1 MKTTICLLRRDA
13 RLKKTENKA
22 VLACLVLPLL
32 LTSLLSIVLVSPAK
46 AQDSKGSTVGLWHL
60 DEILPDGYRE
70 ITPDAT
76 GQNPGMLVHAPEA
89 PPLVEG
95 KFDKAMEFDGGNGIY
110 VPIRFLVGFPP
121 SPQPIYMP
129 ISTSLDI
136 PKEVK
141 IEAWINV
148 YGFKNVTYNN
158 IVVKCT
164 RTDAT
169 SESVTRIYGI
179 AVKAG
184 IPENGYTIPT
194 GALSG
199 YVYTDTGGFN
209 EIVTTEPVAP
219 LGEWIHVAFTRSLAT
234 GMHLYVN
241 GVDQTVKA
249 IYGTQNPSGSMING
263 TEVYFGHDAEVK
275 MDEVRISDLDPE
287 AQTAAAQID
296 IGNNLLAAIIA
307 VALIFAT
314 AWLLRRVIQMWV
326 IRSKS

>member
-1 MKTTICLLRRDA
+1 MRRDA

-22 VLACLVLPLL
+22 ALAYLVLTLL
-32 LTSLLSIVLVSPAK
+32 LTSLLSMALVSPAK
-46 AQDSKGSTVGLWHL
+46 AQDSTGSTVGLWHL

-76 GQNPGMLVHAPEA
+76 GQNPGMLVHAPDY
-89 PPLVEG
+89 PVLVEG
-95 KFDKAMEFDGGNGIY
+95 KFDKAMEFDGSNGVY

-121 SPQPIYMP
+121 SPQPIYVP
-129 ISTSLDI
+129 VSTSLDI

-148 YGFKNVTYNN
+148 HGFKNVTYNN
-158 IVVKCT
+158 IVVKCA

-184 IPENGYTIPT
+184 IPENGYTVPT

-209 EIVTTEPVAP
+209 EIVTTEPVVP

-241 GVDQTVKA
+241 GVDQTAKA

-263 TEVYFGHDAEVK
+263 TEVYFGHDAEVT
-275 MDEVRISDLDPE
+275 MDEVRISNLVPE
-287 AQTAAAQID
+287 AQTVAAQID
-296 IGNNLLAAIIA
+296 IGPNLLVAIIS
-307 VALIFAT
+307 VATVFAL
-314 AWLLRRVIQMWV
+314 AWFLRRAIQMWT

>member
-1 MKTTICLLRRDA
+1 MKTTNCLIRRDA

-22 VLACLVLPLL
+22 VLACLVLALL

-46 AQDSKGSTVGLWHL
+46 AQDSTCSTVGLWHL

-70 ITPDAT
+70 ITPDAA
-76 GQNPGMLVHAPEA
+76 GQNSGMLVHAPEA
-89 PPLVEG
+89 PALVEG
-95 KFDKAMEFDGGNGIY
+95 KFGKAMAFDGGSGVY

-141 IEAWINV
+141 VEAWINV
-148 YGFKNVTYNN
+148 HGFKNVTYNN

-184 IPENGYTIPT
+184 IPENGYAVPT

-199 YVYTDTGGFN
+199 YVYTDESGFN
-209 EIVTTEPVAP
+209 EIVTTETVVQ

-241 GVDQTVKA
+241 GVEQTAKA
-249 IYGTQNPSGSMING
+249 LYGTQNPVGNMING
-263 TEVYFGHDAEVK
+263 TEVYFGHDAEVT
-275 MDEVRISDLDPE
+275 MDEVRISDLAPE
-287 AQTAAAQID
+287 TQTAKSQID
-296 IGNNLLAAIIA
+296 IGPNLLVTIVA

-314 AWLLRRVIQMWV
+314 AWLLRRAIQMWT